1 MGRVC
6 YLRGAE
12 QTCCARQRKD
22 RVDAGTDFSTAADGG
37 GVLGVDELEKTIGWR
52 GWADNG
58 KGKERGADE
67 RTRAAAGQ
75 SGKERRGA
83 PAGGPWSSAQEE
95 ATRGEGRA
103 GPMRWAKG
111 SWRRERATAKGRVG
125 CCSTLGH
132 AREKKTGGPRGIE
145 RERREFSFSLFF
157 FFSFLISNPIQ
168 IKFKYS
174 FKYTSLFK

>member
-1 MGRVC
+1 MGDRENGMGRGC

-12 QTCCARQRKD
+12 RTCCARQHKD

-37 GVLGVDELEKTIGWR
+37 GVLGVDELEKTTGGR
-52 GWADNG
+52 GRADSG

-95 ATRGEGRA
+95 ATHKEESWVCRA
-103 GPMRWAKG
+103 RPTREIGHVALG
-111 SWRRERATAKGRVG
+111 S
-125 CCSTLGH
+125 
-132 AREKKTGGPRGIE
+132 GG
-145 RERREFSFSLFF
+145 
-157 FFSFLISNPIQ
+157 
-168 IKFKYS
+168 
-174 FKYTSLFK
+174 